1 MARRQSIAGSIAP
14 IYEDFQPKSEW
25 KEEQGAHLLSV
36 HLPDFSKEQVRVIY
50 VDSTRTVRVQGERP
64 LGTNKWSR
72 FNRTFDVPQ
81 NCSTQKLHGKFHEG
95 ILTIIIPKQIT
106 EPPQPAA
113 VRKQEGPK
121 ITPKEKESPSVP
133 APPPKEPS
141 PSKEPSPI
149 AAPPPK
155 VPSLVTPPASKV
167 PSLAT
172 APPSK
177 KPSPVA
183 APPPKEPSP
192 VAAPP
197 PPPPPPKVPSPVTA
211 PPSKPA
217 APAPLPQGESTG
229 KDQETSPAFQTPQ
242 KSIREP
248 NGPEQ
253 GDTSTRATSK
263 QSTEKEDSQTKDKER
278 KVGAPSNAPHDSKP
292 LKQDE
297 TPPPFE
303 TRFIQTAKKM
313 KSVAWAT
320 MKTALEKREDR
331 HLIVNVGVAVLV
343 LVAVGAYVTYKIR
356 SSAKPKN

>member
-1 MARRQSIAGSIAP
+1 MARRQSIAGSTAP

-50 VDSTRTVRVQGERP
+50 VDATRTVRVQGERP

-81 NCSTQKLHGKFHEG
+81 NCSTQKIHGKFHEG

-106 EPPQPAA
+106 ELPQPAA
-113 VRKQEGPK
+113 ARKQEGTK

-133 APPPKEPS
+133 APPPKKPS

-149 AAPPPK
+149 AAPPPN
-155 VPSLVTPPASKV
+155 VPSSV
-167 PSLAT
+167 T

-177 KPSPVA
+177 EPSPVE
-183 APPPKEPSP
+183 APPPKENSP

-197 PPPPPPKVPSPVTA
+197 PPPPPPKVPPSVTV

-217 APAPLPQGESTG
+217 APAPLPQGETTG
-229 KDQETSPAFQTPQ
+229 KDQET
-242 KSIREP
+242 
-248 NGPEQ
+248 
-253 GDTSTRATSK
+253 
-263 QSTEKEDSQTKDKER
+263 
-278 KVGAPSNAPHDSKP
+278 
-292 LKQDE
+292 

-303 TRFIQTAKKM
+303 TRFMHTAKKM
-313 KSVAWAT
+313 KSVAWAP
-320 MKTALEKREDR
+320 MKTALEKREDW

-356 SSAKPKN
+356 STAKPKN